1 MPAAATLPE
10 IAGADTAGLSRRQRE
25 MLETG
30 LRFVRS
36 SLTMDVQE
44 PTDEVVS
51 RRSAA
56 LEELADLER
65 RFAMKPR

>member
-1 MPAAATLPE
+1 MPAAALPE
-10 IAGADTAGLSRRQRE
+10 IAGADTAGLSASQRE

-36 SLTMDVQE
+36 SLTMNVQE
-44 PTDEVVS
+44 PTDDVVS

-56 LEELADLER
+56 LRELDDLER